1 MIPIVDILLGILMGA
16 SLVLLGLSVV
26 SYRRSGLVS
35 VLLVSIGLT
44 VHSALTLFILVV
56 GHTTDIMTNVDGVQL
71 VGLDVAVFVAALLL
85 GALGGK
91 AFARPT

>member
-1 MIPIVDILLGILMGA
+1 MIAIADILLGILMGA
-16 SLVLLGLSVV
+16 SLALLGLSIV
-26 SYRRSGLVS
+26 SYRRSGVVS

-44 VHSALTLFILVV
+44 IHSALTLFILVV
-56 GHTTDIMTNVDGVQL
+56 GHATDMMTNVDGVQL